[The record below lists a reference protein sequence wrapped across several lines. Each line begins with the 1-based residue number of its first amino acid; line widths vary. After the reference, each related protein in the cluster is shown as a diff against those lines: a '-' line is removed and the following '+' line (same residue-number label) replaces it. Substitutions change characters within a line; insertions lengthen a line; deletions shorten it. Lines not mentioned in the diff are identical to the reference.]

1 MKKLIVL
8 YIISII
14 SILSLN
20 AQTPSWYFINTGVEN
35 THIVLVL
42 PNTPITLDSVQ
53 MEEGDYAGAFYLF
66 IDTLLCGTGTG
77 NTGDIGGMIVSTS
90 VTAATIWGAEP
101 NVNNGFQNG
110 EMFKWLVWRA
120 SDGSVFS
127 AEATY
132 DTSIPNI
139 GDSCFYIANGL
150 SKLESLTAFSIPGID
165 LSVNL
170 QSQPLSGCGSQDEQP
185 ITVLLENHNTLD
197 IIGFDVYY
205 TINNGDTVSE
215 FVNDTIFADS
225 TYEYTFMQTV
235 LFTDIG
241 SYNFHVWVNYSGDV
255 NYTNDYNNKEIIIS
269 ELPVVDVGID
279 MTICFGDSM
288 LFQTDSFYTEY
299 IWNTGTISQYIYAQE
314 EGIYYVTITDVLGCN
329 ASDSVYL
336 TVLPLP
342 DVGLGYE
349 VEFCEGE
356 YTNVTVYD
364 RYQNLQW
371 SNGSKKPNL
380 YITYPGTYWLTVT
393 DFAGCNGYDS
403 IIATEIPQPIIDL
416 GDDIFTTT
424 PDSFILDAGEGYDS
438 YIWST
443 GETTHEIIPEKFE
456 IYEVTVFNGE
466 CYGSDEIRVFKLD
479 TIGNIDTLRLFPNPT
494 ADILYATFP
503 LSKTTTIEIYNSPG
517 QFIERREY
525 FSIYYAIIDLYH
537 LHAGVYFIVV
547 KSEEYSFT
555 QRFIKL

>member
-8 YIISII
+8 YIIYII

-20 AQTPSWYFINTGVEN
+20 AQTPPWYFINSGVEN

-53 MEEGDYAGAFYLF
+53 MEEGDYVGAFYLF

-101 NVNNGFQNG
+101 NVNNGFQDG
-110 EMFKWLVWRA
+110 EIFKWLVWRA

-185 ITVLLENHNTLD
+185 VTVLLENHDTLD

-241 SYNFHVWVNYSGDV
+241 SYNFYVWVSYFGDV

-299 IWNTGTISQYIYAQE
+299 IWNTGAISQYIYVQE
-314 EGIYYVTITDVLGCN
+314 EGNYSITITDELGCN
-329 ASDSVYL
+329 AIDSVYL

-371 SNGSKKPNL
+371 SNGSRKPNL
-380 YITYPGTYWLTVT
+380 YITHPGTYWLTVT

-443 GETTHEIIPEKFE
+443 GETTHEIIPEKFG

-466 CYGSDEIRVFKLD
+466 CYGSDMIRVFKLD

-494 ADILYATFP
+494 TDVLYATFP
-503 LSKTTTIEIYNSPG
+503 LSKTTTIEIYNSLG
-517 QFIERREY
+517 QFVERQEY

-555 QRFIKL
+555 QRFLKL

>member
-8 YIISII
+8 YIIYII

-20 AQTPSWYFINTGVEN
+20 AQTPPWYFINSGVEN

-53 MEEGDYAGAFYLF
+53 MEEGDYVGAFYLF

-101 NVNNGFQNG
+101 NVNNGFQDG
-110 EMFKWLVWRA
+110 EIFKWLVWRA

-185 ITVLLENHNTLD
+185 VTVLLENHDTLD

-241 SYNFHVWVNYSGDV
+241 SYNFYVWVSYFGDV

-299 IWNTGTISQYIYAQE
+299 IWNTGAISQYIYVQE
-314 EGIYYVTITDVLGCN
+314 EGNYSITITDELGCN
-329 ASDSVYL
+329 AIDSVYL

-380 YITYPGTYWLTVT
+380 YITYPGIYWLTVT

-443 GETTHEIIPEKFE
+443 GETTHEIIPEKFG

-466 CYGSDEIRVFKLD
+466 CYGSDMIRVFKLD

-494 ADILYATFP
+494 TDVLYATFP
-503 LSKTTTIEIYNSPG
+503 LSKTTTIEIYNSLG
-517 QFIERREY
+517 QFVERQEY

-555 QRFIKL
+555 QRFLKL